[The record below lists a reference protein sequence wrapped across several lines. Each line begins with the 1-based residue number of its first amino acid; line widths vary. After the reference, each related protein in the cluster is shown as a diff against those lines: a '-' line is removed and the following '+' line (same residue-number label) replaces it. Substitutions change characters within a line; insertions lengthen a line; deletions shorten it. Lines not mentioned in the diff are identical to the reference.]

1 MTTGNRIV
9 TLEEMIPALY
19 RYATESYGV
28 TIIDMREGKIKIVA
42 RFDTDT
48 EDVCSNWYGRPTD
61 TPFQVNNR
69 KCKVLFEINE
79 NVITPT
85 IGSDYRLDTNVE
97 VDESGNYIKGTFND
111 LEALFRKIYRQSPN
125 TNHPRE
131 FTCAW
136 NGYSSLTAQRVDS
149 DISRNYS
156 IFQYA

>member
-1 MTTGNRIV
+1 
-9 TLEEMIPALY
+9 MIPALY

-28 TIIDMREGKIKIVA
+28 TIIDMRESSDIKIVA

-61 TPFQVNNR
+61 TSFQIANR
-69 KCKVLFEINE
+69 KSKVLLEINDY
-79 NVITPT
+79 VIAPT
-85 IGSDYRLDTNVE
+85 IGNNYKLDTNVE
-97 VDESGNYIKGTFND
+97 VDESGDYVKGTFND
-111 LEALFRKIYRQSPN
+111 LEALFRKIYRQSPS

-149 DISRNYS
+149 DISRDYS
-156 IFQYA
+156 IFQYT

>member
-1 MTTGNRIV
+1 
-9 TLEEMIPALY
+9 MIPALY

-28 TIIDMREGKIKIVA
+28 TIIDMRESNDIKIVA

-61 TPFQVNNR
+61 TPFQVANR
-69 KCKVLFEINE
+69 KCKVLFEINDY
-79 NVITPT
+79 VIAPT
-85 IGSDYRLDTNVE
+85 IGNSYKLDTNVE
-97 VDESGNYIKGTFND
+97 VNESGDYVKGTFND
-111 LEALFRKIYRQSPN
+111 LEALFKTIYKQSPN
-125 TNHPRE
+125 RNHPRE

-156 IFQYA
+156 FF